1 MAVKRAGWTQEQFT
15 STRVRQCSAAMCWC
29 CGRGSKNAAI
39 DDKLCSLD
47 VSCLIRRKKEDGVGY
62 IFGSTDAIEW
72 NHGLEATL
80 ACRSGFGR
88 HGRSLPDRRFDNA
101 RNNSVDSDATR

>member
-1 MAVKRAGWTQEQFT
+1 MFTPAVVARPE
-15 STRVRQCSAAMCWC
+15 AAMRGSA
-29 CGRGSKNAAI
+29 GRRSKNAAI

-72 NHGLEATL
+72 NHRLEATL
-80 ACRSGFGR
+80 ACHSGFGQ